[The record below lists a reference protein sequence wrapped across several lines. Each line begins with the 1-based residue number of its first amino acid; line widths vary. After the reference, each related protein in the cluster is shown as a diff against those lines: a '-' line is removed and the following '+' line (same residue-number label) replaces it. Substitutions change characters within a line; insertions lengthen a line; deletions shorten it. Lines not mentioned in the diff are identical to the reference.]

1 LTADVVVYAAHS
13 VEANPACPPAPAA
26 IRHLFGAIRHLFHA
40 IRHLFHTIRHVRV
53 AVRGRTGVG
62 SGEFPL
68 VRTRPACHGCGVDA
82 NYRYQPNMRFA
93 ESDREAVAAR
103 LRDAHAD
110 GRLTYQEFS
119 ERLDDL
125 YRATT
130 YADLAPIVA
139 DLRQPGPARR
149 FTPADASRSPALRA
163 RRHGLLPILVACVA
177 IWFVVVV
184 VHGILLPLIFWIL
197 VVFVVMRILRHRRR
211 SSYR

>member
-1 LTADVVVYAAHS
+1 
-13 VEANPACPPAPAA
+13 
-26 IRHLFGAIRHLFHA
+26 
-40 IRHLFHTIRHVRV
+40 
-53 AVRGRTGVG
+53 
-62 SGEFPL
+62 
-68 VRTRPACHGCGVDA
+68 VRTQPACHGCGVDA

-139 DLRQPGPARR
+139 DLRQPGPVGRL
-149 FTPADASRSPALRA
+149 TPADASRSPVVRA
-163 RRHGLLPILVACVA
+163 RRHGLLPILVVCVA

-184 VHGILLPLIFWIL
+184 VHGIVLPFIFWIL

>member
-1 LTADVVVYAAHS
+1 MRAQPRWHG
-13 VEANPACPPAPAA
+13 EA
-26 IRHLFGAIRHLFHA
+26 
-40 IRHLFHTIRHVRV
+40 
-53 AVRGRTGVG
+53 
-62 SGEFPL
+62 
-68 VRTRPACHGCGVDA
+68 VDA

-93 ESDREAVAAR
+93 ESDRETVAAM

-125 YRATT
+125 YQANT

-139 DLRQPGPARR
+139 DLRRSFPASSP
-149 FTPADASRSPALRA
+149 TPVTASGRSPTRT
-163 RRHGLLPILVACVA
+163 RRPGLLPIFVVCAA

-184 VHGILLPLIFWIL
+184 GHGIVLPFIFWIL
-197 VVFVVMRILRHRRR
+197 ILFVVLRIVRHRRR

>member
-1 LTADVVVYAAHS
+1 
-13 VEANPACPPAPAA
+13 
-26 IRHLFGAIRHLFHA
+26 
-40 IRHLFHTIRHVRV
+40 
-53 AVRGRTGVG
+53 
-62 SGEFPL
+62 
-68 VRTRPACHGCGVDA
+68 
-82 NYRYQPNMRFA
+82 MRFA

-139 DLRQPGPARR
+139 DLRQPGPVRR
-149 FTPADASRSPALRA
+149 LTPAEGSSSPVARA
-163 RRHGLLPILVACVA
+163 RRHGLLPILVVCVA

>member
-1 LTADVVVYAAHS
+1 
-13 VEANPACPPAPAA
+13 
-26 IRHLFGAIRHLFHA
+26 
-40 IRHLFHTIRHVRV
+40 
-53 AVRGRTGVG
+53 
-62 SGEFPL
+62 
-68 VRTRPACHGCGVDA
+68 VDA

-139 DLRQPGPARR
+139 DLRQLGPVGRL
-149 FTPADASRSPALRA
+149 TPADASRSPVVRA
-163 RRHGLLPILVACVA
+163 PRHGLLPILVVCVA

-184 VHGILLPLIFWIL
+184 VHGIVLPFIFWIL

>member
-1 LTADVVVYAAHS
+1 
-13 VEANPACPPAPAA
+13 
-26 IRHLFGAIRHLFHA
+26 
-40 IRHLFHTIRHVRV
+40 
-53 AVRGRTGVG
+53 
-62 SGEFPL
+62 
-68 VRTRPACHGCGVDA
+68 
-82 NYRYQPNMRFA
+82 MRFA

-110 GRLTYQEFS
+110 GRLTYEEFS

-139 DLRQPGPARR
+139 DLRQPGPVRR
-149 FTPADASRSPALRA
+149 LTPADASRSPAVRA
-163 RRHGLLPILVACVA
+163 RRHGLLPIFVVCVA

-184 VHGILLPLIFWIL
+184 GHGIVLPFIFWIL